1 MIIDISKTFSNELIS
16 KVLKFVDTL
25 DSAQK
30 EKLFF
35 SYSDQERFNW
45 HYTPIKK
52 YGLAL
57 LEMSKNQ
64 QVLAFN
70 ITKFLLSEMGHITVD
85 KIIELEKILNE
96 WEIIQGEKNNWSRD
110 SGLYYFSIFGKPNND
125 GNPWGIRLNGHH
137 VLVTINFSSKF
148 ISLLPSF
155 FGANPSEILHGDRK
169 GKRILPNEED
179 IARNF
184 IKSLNFHQSQK
195 AILHKDAPSDI
206 ITQNVIHVKKFHIED
221 GIKFTDLFESQKSLV
236 EELTKHYFRRF
247 KDVFYSEYME
257 SIGNLEKMRFVW
269 AGSLNPKKPHYYSL
283 YHPEFIIEYDNTQN
297 GANHI
302 HSVIRDIRNDWGE
315 DLLSLHHKK
324 FHV

>member
-148 ISLLPSF
+148 ISL
-155 FGANPSEILHGDRK
+155 
-169 GKRILPNEED
+169 
-179 IARNF
+179 
-184 IKSLNFHQSQK
+184 NFHQSQK

-269 AGSLNPKKPHYYSL
+269 AGSLNPKKPHY
-283 YHPEFIIEYDNTQN
+283 
-297 GANHI
+297 
-302 HSVIRDIRNDWGE
+302 
-315 DLLSLHHKK
+315 
-324 FHV
+324 